1 MFGILVESNPRR
13 SRRWGTAV
21 VSVAVHAAVIGAG
34 IWAAADAA
42 EHPTVLDR
50 EVVDSLVFTQPRPPV
65 ESPPRSGT
73 RTGTVTVPSVPEVPA
88 APTGLVIDIPDGL
101 PPIDAPLGD
110 PFADPAP
117 HGIPIG
123 VRTGPGDGRGTRG
136 GVLDNLVA
144 DKPALPLES
153 NRRPAYPESLRSAAI
168 AGTVDIEFIIE
179 PSGRVREGSVVVIR
193 SDHPE
198 FARAVRAELPEY
210 RFLPA
215 EVAGRPVAVRVRQRF
230 AFTLQ

>member
-42 EHPTVLDR
+42 EPFIVLDR
-50 EVVDSLVFTQPRPPV
+50 EVVDSVVFTQPRPPV
-65 ESPPRSGT
+65 ESPRTGT
-73 RTGTVTVPSVPEVPA
+73 RTGTVSVPSVPDVPA
-88 APTGLVIDIPDGL
+88 PPTGFVIDIPDGL
-101 PPIDAPLGD
+101 PPVDAPLGD
-110 PFADPAP
+110 PFADPVP

-123 VRTGPGDGRGTRG
+123 VRTGPGDARGTRG
-136 GVLDNLVA
+136 DVLDHRVA

-168 AGTVDIEFIIE
+168 EGTVDIEVIIE
-179 PSGRVREGSVVVIR
+179 PSGRVRDGSVVVIR

-198 FARAVRAELPEY
+198 FARSVRAALPEY

-215 EVAGRPVAVRVRQRF
+215 EVAGQPVAVRVRQRF